1 MATARIDGGG
11 RACERR
17 RRGAPTGRHK
27 ALLLTGPL
35 AIAGVIAGAWGGS
48 ALVPHRTAL
57 GADLRIVAGRTNAG
71 RRDGYTAPIT
81 VRVRLSSSLQAQ
93 LRRDSMSVTLPAGA
107 SVGMLLNRLGADY
120 PVLAAMG
127 PSIMIAVSGSMA
139 APETVLVEGETVE
152 LMSPY
157 AGG

>member
-1 MATARIDGGG
+1 MAR
-11 RACERR
+11 ERR
-17 RRGAPTGRHK
+17 RHGQRPGRQR

-48 ALVPHRTAL
+48 TLMAHPATA
-57 GADLRIVAGRTNAG
+57 GADSSMAARPASSGQ
-71 RRDGYTAPIT
+71 RDGATAPI
-81 VRVRLSSSLQAQ
+81 VVQVRLSSPLRAQ
-93 LRRDSMSVTLPAGA
+93 LRRESISVTLPAGA
-107 SVGMLLNRLGADY
+107 TVGTLLNRLGAED

-139 APETVLVEGETVE
+139 SPDAVLVAGEPVE
-152 LMSPY
+152 LMSPL

>member
-1 MATARIDGGG
+1 MAG
-11 RACERR
+11 ERR
-17 RRGAPTGRHK
+17 RRGARAERRT

-48 ALVPHRTAL
+48 ALLAHPQIA
-57 GADLRIVAGRTNAG
+57 GADTTIVGMRESGGRHDA
-71 RRDGYTAPIT
+71 DMSPIV
-81 VRVRLSSSLQAQ
+81 VRVRLSSTLRSQ
-93 LRRDSMSVTLPAGA
+93 LGRDAIDVTLPPGA
-107 SVGMLLNRLGADY
+107 TVGTLLNRLAADE

-139 APETVLVEGETVE
+139 APDTVVVDGETVE
-152 LMSPY
+152 LMSPL